1 MAFGVELLD
10 PQGAQCLMFS
20 SLDCFM
26 LRVHLK
32 SWKGIPSSY
41 LMRIDGLKHVDA
53 SYHIDIG
60 LWYMTHHSEA
70 SVVI

>member
-1 MAFGVELLD
+1 MLAFGVELLN
-10 PQGAQCLMFS
+10 PRGAQCLMFS

-41 LMRIDGLKHVDA
+41 LMRIDG
-53 SYHIDIG
+53 
-60 LWYMTHHSEA
+60 
-70 SVVI
+70 